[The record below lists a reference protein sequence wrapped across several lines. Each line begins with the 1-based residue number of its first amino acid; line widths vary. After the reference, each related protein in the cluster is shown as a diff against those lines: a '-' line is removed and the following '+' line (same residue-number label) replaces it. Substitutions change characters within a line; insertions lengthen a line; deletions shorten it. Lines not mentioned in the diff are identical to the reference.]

1 MNPLSRFI
9 QNYLLTQRAAK
20 EGRMDRRQ
28 FLRACVLG
36 GVALPV
42 IGQIDLGRLTETRWV
57 SNAEMIRA
65 MGSRNAYTRKVAQ
78 EAFAAF
84 IAPTILQVIEGQPTF
99 SSLFS
104 LKPLGDSAPLIIPV
118 YA

>member
-9 QNYLLTQRAAK
+9 QNYLRTQRAAK

-36 GVALPV
+36 GIALPV

-57 SNAEMIRA
+57 SNVEMIRA
-65 MGSRNAYTRKVAQ
+65 LGSRDVRTREAAQ

-84 IAPTILQVIEGQPTF
+84 VAPTILQVIEGQPTF
-99 SSLFS
+99 YSLFS
-104 LKPLGDSAPLIIPV
+104 LKPLGDSDPLVISV

>member
-9 QNYLLTQRAAK
+9 QNYLRTQRAAK
-20 EGRMDRRQ
+20 EGCMDRRQ
-28 FLRACVLG
+28 FLRACVLSG
-36 GVALPV
+36 AALPV

-65 MGSRNAYTRKVAQ
+65 LGRKDARTVEVI

-84 IAPTILQVIEGQPTF
+84 IAPTILQVIDGQPTF
-99 SSLFS
+99 RSLLS
-104 LKPLGDSAPLIIPV
+104 LKPLEDSAPLIIPV

>member
-42 IGQIDLGRLTETRWV
+42 VGQIDLGRLTETRWI
-57 SNAEMIRA
+57 S
-65 MGSRNAYTRKVAQ
+65 SRNPAWIYYDLLTAQ